1 MRLFLNALGQP
12 TNPGRAKICDADGS
26 PELKALFQPA
36 FCREGHARKKLVF
49 KYFKFTGRVLRMM
62 KKTMVATV
70 SFLFKYSGV
79 KWVWVFYLL
88 HYEHCAI
95 HRERGGEEC
104 GTG

>member
-1 MRLFLNALGQP
+1 
-12 TNPGRAKICDADGS
+12 
-26 PELKALFQPA
+26 
-36 FCREGHARKKLVF
+36 
-49 KYFKFTGRVLRMM
+49 MM